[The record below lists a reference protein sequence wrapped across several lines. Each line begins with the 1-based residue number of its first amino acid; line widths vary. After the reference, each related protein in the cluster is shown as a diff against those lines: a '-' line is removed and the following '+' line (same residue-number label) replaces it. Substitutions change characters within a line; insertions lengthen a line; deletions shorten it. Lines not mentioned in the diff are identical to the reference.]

1 MLRNVISKP
10 KAGTCREKAYKIINF
25 LTFFCVNTGRLR
37 TRIKKFIVNS
47 LGLSLK
53 SSAPD

>member
-25 LTFFCVNTGRLR
+25 LTFLCKYRQIEDKN
-37 TRIKKFIVNS
+37 KKIYC
-47 LGLSLK
+47 
-53 SSAPD
+53 